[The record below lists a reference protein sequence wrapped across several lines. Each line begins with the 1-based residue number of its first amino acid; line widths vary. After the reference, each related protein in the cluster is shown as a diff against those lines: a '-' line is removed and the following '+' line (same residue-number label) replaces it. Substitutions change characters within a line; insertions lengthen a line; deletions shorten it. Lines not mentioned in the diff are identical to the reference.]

1 MSVISNELVINVK
14 CVQAG
19 IQAYFGAL
27 AVVIIIGAVI
37 PGFHN
42 MTNTLPVSAG
52 ITTQDLIGLIV
63 YTVIYLPILW
73 FVPPHQ
79 IRKCLYPSFIMIT
92 ATFIGIVAWIV
103 HENGGTGSFVSSPIV
118 LSKSQRA
125 FRMVQCISS
134 VSGTWGGAAER
145 ISDWTR
151 FEKKRGAA
159 NPGMMFALPVSVTL
173 VALIGVVI
181 ATATTEKYGT
191 AIWNPLVLLTLVQT
205 TTYTPLCRAATFFA
219 GCGLLS
225 SQIFIN
231 MSQNTIPYGM
241 DVAALFPRYLSMKRA
256 AVIVTLMSVAVN
268 PWRFLG
274 QAYIF
279 ITVLSCVTGK
289 FLQPSLV
296 LLNPS

>member
-1 MSVISNELVINVK
+1 M
-14 CVQAG
+14 
-19 IQAYFGAL
+19 
-27 AVVIIIGAVI
+27 
-37 PGFHN
+37 P
-42 MTNTLPVSAG
+42 NTLPASAG
-52 ITTQDLIGLIV
+52 ITTQDLIGLII

-79 IRKCLYPSFIMIT
+79 IRKCLYPSFIFIT
-92 ATFIGIVAWIV
+92 ATFIGILAWIV
-103 HENGGTGSFVSSPIV
+103 HENGGTGSFISSPII

-134 VSGTWGGAAER
+134 VGGTWGGAAER

-151 FEKKRGAA
+151 FEKRRGAA
-159 NPGMMFALPVSVTL
+159 IPGMVFALPISVTL

-191 AIWNPLVLLTLVQT
+191 AIWNPLLLITMVQE

-231 MSQNTIPYGM
+231 ISQNTIPYGM

-256 AVIVTLMSVAVN
+256 AVFVTLATVAIN

-274 QAYIF
+274 QAAIF
-279 ITVLSCVTGK
+279 ITILSCVTGE
-289 FLQPSLV
+289 FSSPCI
-296 LLNPS
+296 P